1 MVTFLAIIFSII
13 FLIYGIFQRKEKI
26 QSQKLNKTLPE
37 MIEECNK
44 IEQETKKLLEEKDQI
59 TKDLI
64 ELAKVALVEK
74 EKNNKIYEE
83 ETKKLL
89 TSIQECQSNAENA
102 KDSYFAALEQ
112 SYLDKENEF
121 DNKIIVLEEKYNQR
135 KKDIQTEINKDLK
148 ELEKVQSKRNAAIQA
163 ELKEQELKDKL
174 SFHKLSVKE
183 DEFED
188 IKVLERMKDSLK
200 NKRILSQLIWSTF
213 FQKEMTSLC
222 NNLLGTSTIIGIYKI
237 TNLENNKVYIGQ
249 SVDVSKRWKNHAK
262 CGLGID
268 TPAGN
273 KLYKDMQSYGI
284 WNFSWELL
292 EKCSKEELNEKERF
306 YIELYQ
312 SKEYGYNTLKGVN

>member
-1 MVTFLAIIFSII
+1 MVTFLAIIFGII

-37 MIEECNK
+37 MIEEYNR
-44 IEQETKKLLEEKDQI
+44 IEQETKKLLEENDRI

-74 EKNNKIYEE
+74 EKNSKIYEE

-148 ELEKVQSKRNAAIQA
+148 ELEKIQSKRNAAIQA

-183 DEFED
+183 DELED

-273 KLYKDMQSYGI
+273 KLYKDMQAYGI

>member
-1 MVTFLAIIFSII
+1 MVTFLAIIFGII

-64 ELAKVALVEK
+64 ELAKVALAEK

-183 DEFED
+183 DELED

>member
-1 MVTFLAIIFSII
+1 MITFLAVIFGII

-37 MIEECNK
+37 MIEECNR
-44 IEQETKKLLEEKDQI
+44 IEQETKTLLEEKEQI

-102 KDSYFAALEQ
+102 KDKYFATLERT
-112 SYLDKENEF
+112 YLDKENEF
-121 DNKIIVLEEKYNQR
+121 DNKIIILEEKYHQR
-135 KKDIQTEINKDLK
+135 KKDIQIEINKDLK
-148 ELEKVQSKRNAAIQA
+148 ELEKIQSKRNAAIQA

-183 DEFED
+183 DELED
-188 IKVLERMKDSLK
+188 IKVLERMKDNLK
-200 NKRILSQLIWSTF
+200 NKRVLSQLIWSTF

-222 NNLLGTSTIIGIYKI
+222 NNLLGTSTVIGIYKI
-237 TNLENNKVYIGQ
+237 TNLENNKIYIGQ